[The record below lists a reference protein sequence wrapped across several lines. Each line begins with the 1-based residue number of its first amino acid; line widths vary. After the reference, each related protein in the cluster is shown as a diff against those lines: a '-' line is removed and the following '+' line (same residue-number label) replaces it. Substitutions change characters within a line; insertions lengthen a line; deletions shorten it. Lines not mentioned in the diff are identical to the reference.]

1 MNNPGTEIE
10 IKYLVHDLKKVEKR
24 LLDMEAHLIQPRQF
38 ERNLRFDL
46 PDESLKKTFRVLRL
60 RQDENVVLTYKGP
73 GIKSADGI
81 RAREEWEVTVNDF
94 AFMQKII
101 ESLGYVILF
110 IYEKYRTTY
119 ATENAQIM
127 LDELPFGFFVEIE
140 GKTQGDI
147 FTLAERLQLN
157 REAVIPDSY
166 QVHFE
171 SVKTALGLSFRD
183 LTFENFLGV
192 NIPESALG
200 AKFSD

>member
-1 MNNPGTEIE
+1 MNMSGTEIE

-24 LLDMEAHLIQPRQF
+24 LQEMEAPLIQPRHF

-73 GIKSADGI
+73 GTQAARGI

-94 AFMQKII
+94 AVMQKII

-147 FTLAERLQLN
+147 FTLADRLQFN

-166 QVHFE
+166 QVHFD
-171 SVKTALGLSFRD
+171 SVKNALGLSFRD
-183 LTFENFLGV
+183 LTFENFSGISV
-192 NIPESALG
+192 PESALG

>member
-1 MNNPGTEIE
+1 MNIPGTEIE
-10 IKYLVHDLKKVEKR
+10 IKYLVHDLKRVEKR
-24 LLDMEAHLIQPRQF
+24 LQDMEAHLIQARQF

-73 GIKSADGI
+73 GTKSADGI

-94 AFMQKII
+94 AVMQKII

-140 GKTQGDI
+140 GKTQEDI
-147 FTLAERLQLN
+147 FTLVDRLQFN
-157 REAVIPDSY
+157 RAAAIPESY
-166 QVHFE
+166 QVHFD
-171 SVKTALGLSFRD
+171 SLKTALGLSFRD
-183 LTFENFLGV
+183 LTFENFSGINV
-192 NIPESALG
+192 PESALG
-200 AKFSD
+200 VKFSD

>member
-1 MNNPGTEIE
+1 MNIPGTEIE

-24 LLDMEAHLIQPRQF
+24 LQDMEAHLIQARQF

-73 GIKSADGI
+73 GTKSADGI

-94 AFMQKII
+94 AVMQKII

-140 GKTQGDI
+140 GKTQEDI
-147 FTLAERLQLN
+147 FTLVDRLQFN
-157 REAVIPDSY
+157 RAAAIPESY
-166 QVHFE
+166 QVHFD
-171 SVKTALGLSFRD
+171 SLKTAFGLSFRD
-183 LTFENFLGV
+183 LTFENFSGINV
-192 NIPESALG
+192 PESALG
-200 AKFSD
+200 VKFSD

>member
-1 MNNPGTEIE
+1 MNIPGTEIE

-24 LLDMEAHLIQPRQF
+24 LQDMGAHLIQPRQF

-46 PDESLKKTFRVLRL
+46 PDELLKKSFRVLRL

-73 GIKSADGI
+73 GTKAAHGI

-94 AFMQKII
+94 AVMQKII

-110 IYEKYRTTY
+110 KYEKYRTTY

-140 GKTQGDI
+140 GETQGDI
-147 FTLAERLQLN
+147 ITLADRLQLN

-166 QVHFE
+166 QIHFE
-171 SVKTALGLSFRD
+171 SVKNALGLSFRD
-183 LTFENFLGV
+183 LTFENFLGINV
-192 NIPESALG
+192 PESALG
-200 AKFSD
+200 VKFSD